1 MADNEFLYKLNVE
14 SNLKRVNADLAT
26 FVKIGAGLTAF
37 VGSAKLV
44 ANAFNNIDTLSAA
57 LGQDA
62 TYLREVG
69 QQFRLIGLS
78 AEQGTGLV
86 ANLSKQIRDFQQFG
100 EGKFEE
106 LGRLNIDI
114 SQIKTAQQFIN
125 QLRRSAGEDID
136 VFRAT
141 AGRLGLDAGQMKYLL
156 QSRADFTKNQQLAS
170 EQVKGTQQSIADAK
184 KLNEDV
190 ARLSASFEMLG
201 QSVLRLTTYLTPLI
215 NKISTV
221 LNELPENIETIGN
234 FVGDKA
240 SDVRNWF
247 GTLQSRNDELSNKI
261 KARKEAKKS
270 GTYINEASFLRDY
283 EARKMSEIVNNISKS
298 KVAEFTPQNIN
309 WTINGQPR
317 ASNQSSSVDNTKNI
331 NNNITVNVGSADDG
345 DKIIK
350 ILNQYN
356 GG

>member
-14 SNLKRVNADLAT
+14 SNLKKVNSDLAT

-44 ANAFNNIDTLSAA
+44 ANAFNNIDTLSIA

-62 TYLREVG
+62 SYLREIA
-69 QQFRLIGLS
+69 QQFKLIGLS

-86 ANLSKQIRDFQQFG
+86 SNLSKQIRDFQQFG

-125 QLRRSAGEDID
+125 QLRRSAGEDVE

-141 AGRLGLDAGQMKYLL
+141 AGKLGLDTGQIKYLL
-156 QSRADFTKNQQLAS
+156 QSQVDFRKNQQIAS
-170 EQVKGTQQSIADAK
+170 EQVKGTEQSIDDAR
-184 KLNEDV
+184 KLNLEI
-190 ARLSASFEMLG
+190 AKLSASFEILG
-201 QSVLRLTTYLTPLI
+201 QSVLKLATYFTPLI
-215 NKISTV
+215 DSLSTG
-221 LNELPENIETIGN
+221 LGGLPENLKTIGD
-234 FVGDKA
+234 FVGDKV
-240 SDVRNWF
+240 SDVGGWF
-247 GTLQSRNDELSNKI
+247 GNIGNKREELSNKI
-261 KARKEAKKS
+261 KSREENKKT
-270 GTYINEASFLRDY
+270 GTYTNETSFLKDY
-283 EARKMSEIVNNISKS
+283 KASEIVNNISKS
-298 KVAEFTPQNIN
+298 KVAEFNPQNIN
-309 WTINGQPR
+309 WAINGQPES
-317 ASNQSSSVDNTKNI
+317 SNATSSSIDNTKNI

-350 ILNQYN
+350 ILNEYN
-356 GG
+356 GD